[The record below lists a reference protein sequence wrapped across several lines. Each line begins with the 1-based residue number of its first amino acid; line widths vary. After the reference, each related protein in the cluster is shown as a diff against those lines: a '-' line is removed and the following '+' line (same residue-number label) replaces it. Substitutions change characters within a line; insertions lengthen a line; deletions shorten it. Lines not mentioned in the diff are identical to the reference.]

1 MKTIRTKV
9 VALVVIC
16 TIVSTLICGGLSL
29 VGIMSV
35 SNEDASQI
43 MSMECKN
50 NAEEINTTLS
60 RVEQSVD
67 TLASLAEQSLT
78 DLEEFQTNPEYVEE
92 YTERIRPVALQFAEN
107 TEGALTYYIRYNPE
121 FTEPTSGIFAT
132 RESED
137 DAFTQLT
144 PTDFSV
150 YDSSDVEHVGWYYVP
165 VGNGAAT
172 WMDPYLNSNINVYM
186 ISYVVPIYADGVSV
200 GVVGMDID
208 FSKIENMAGEIQ
220 LYKTGGACILN
231 SENQVVYHDSVEFG
245 TDLGEMGNGELKEL
259 DANIADDSKAGT
271 ELIYSW
277 NGVKKICY
285 YEILE
290 NGMKLVL
297 SVPKAEIQASLTYI
311 IWMSILASVIAIIVS
326 AVVGFFSSNGIVTP
340 IKQATGMIQRT
351 ADLNLRQD
359 ENMERLCHRKDE
371 IGAMAQA
378 MQMMNARLMDMVRKL
393 EETGII
399 VMQNAEQLKNSSGN
413 IGEMCGDNSATTQEL
428 AAAMEESSATAETVS
443 QNIETVNKNAK
454 EIQQLSQDGESDSQ
468 KILERAEALSATT
481 LEATNR
487 TKAMYEQVRQET
499 EEAIEKSKAVDRI
512 NELTHTIMEISAQT
526 NLLALNASIEAARAG
541 ESGRG
546 FAVVADEI
554 GNLASQTQ
562 NTVNDIDAII
572 KEVYEAVNSMGQC
585 LNSSTEFLE
594 GTVLADYNEFQQVGA
609 QYAEDAGNY
618 RKNMMEIGE
627 AVQALGTAIDEI
639 TDAVEGISRMAEE
652 SAEGI
657 SVIAEKTSEI
667 VQKVSDEED
676 LVTTNLDKAQTL
688 SDIVGTFTI
697 DE

>member
-29 VGIMSV
+29 VGIMGV

-78 DLEEFQTNPEYVEE
+78 DLEEFQTDPEYVEE
-92 YTERIRPVALQFAEN
+92 YTEQIRPVALQFAEN

-137 DAFTQLT
+137 AAFTQLT

-186 ISYVVPIYADGVSV
+186 ISYVVPIYVDGVSV

-245 TDLGEMGNGELKEL
+245 TDLGEMENGELKEL

-271 ELIYSW
+271 ELTYSW

-359 ENMERLCHRKDE
+359 ENMERLSHRKDE

-541 ESGRG
+541 EAGRG
-546 FAVVADEI
+546 FAVVAEADFPHPVSM
-554 GNLASQTQ
+554 AH
-562 NTVNDIDAII
+562 II
-572 KEVYEAVNSMGQC
+572 IPIRRTIVTFSYFSFLSMKKLFFFGF
-585 LNSSTEFLE
+585 FLCS
-594 GTVLADYNEFQQVGA
+594 
-609 QYAEDAGNY
+609 
-618 RKNMMEIGE
+618 I
-627 AVQALGTAIDEI
+627 
-639 TDAVEGISRMAEE
+639 
-652 SAEGI
+652 
-657 SVIAEKTSEI
+657 
-667 VQKVSDEED
+667 
-676 LVTTNLDKAQTL
+676 
-688 SDIVGTFTI
+688 
-697 DE
+697 